1 MSDTDAKQL
10 EELRAEVAA
19 LKAAR
24 KQQAAEAVAQEAE
37 EEDEEEVVESKS
49 IQGQLEDLME
59 LLEQEIQDMPAVTAL
74 AVFSL
79 GVLMG
84 RFVR

>member
-24 KQQAAEAVAQEAE
+24 KQQAAEAVAQES

-49 IQGQLEDLME
+49 IKGQLEDLME
-59 LLEQEIQDMPAVTAL
+59 LLEQEIQDTPAVTAL